1 MRNKRKRNKEIVE
14 IKNWKICMRNVKH
27 VQGDKGGNIETKF
40 VMNKISCRKHNK
52 YCKYEN

>member
-1 MRNKRKRNKEIVE
+1 MVK

-27 VQGDKGGNIETKF
+27 MKGDKGGENIEIKL
-40 VMNKISCRKHNK
+40 VINKINCRKNYK